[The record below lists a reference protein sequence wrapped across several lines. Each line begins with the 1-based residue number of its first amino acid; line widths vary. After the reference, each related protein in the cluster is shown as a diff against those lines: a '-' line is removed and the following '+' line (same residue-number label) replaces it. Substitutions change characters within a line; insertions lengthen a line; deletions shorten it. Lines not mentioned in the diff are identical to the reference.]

1 MVKSPR
7 NFALYIEQQIWISF
21 TFHLPVNVF
30 VIFFEI
36 VKPFPSDE
44 YQEQVNVLRDVKHVK
59 HKFLGLNPLKLTE
72 PHDQLLAILNCI
84 DT

>member
-21 TFHLPVNVF
+21 TFHLNVF
-30 VIFFEI
+30 VIFYEI

-44 YQEQVNVLRDVKHVK
+44 YQKQVNVLRDVKHVK

-72 PHDQLLAILNCI
+72 PHGQLLAILNCI

>member
-1 MVKSPR
+1 MDLLHFSSKC
-7 NFALYIEQQIWISF
+7 FCDF
-21 TFHLPVNVF
+21 
-30 VIFFEI
+30 FFEI

-59 HKFLGLNPLKLTE
+59 HKFLGLNPLRLTE
-72 PHDQLLAILNCI
+72 LHDQLLAILNCI